1 MTALASGGA
10 VSLALAPL
18 QRCPG
23 CVVGAASL
31 AVASVGRYV
40 RLESRERSGAVWCG
54 FGRRDAL
61 GGSWVSLALLACSQP
76 RIAAE
81 GAVRARRGHVC
92 GLVRAG

>member
-1 MTALASGGA
+1 MCLPDLNGAAARKRWGGTGRWNRERLMRSAFGASWALA
-10 VSLALAPL
+10 
-18 QRCPG
+18 
-23 CVVGAASL
+23 
-31 AVASVGRYV
+31 ASVV
-40 RLESRERSGAVWCG
+40 ETVWCG